1 MGRAA
6 KSSKSKSSVAPGK
19 TNGIARILIVDDHPV
34 LRAGLSRL
42 INSKAGFSVCGEA
55 GDAAGGLELVRSL
68 KPNLVIVDITL
79 PGASGLVLTK
89 NIRTEFPKTPVLVL
103 SMHEEVLYAVRAL
116 RAGAAGYIIKQD
128 AIDNIATALR
138 QVLDGE
144 RYVSP
149 SIAGQMIAKSG
160 VELASG
166 DGGDP
171 TAVLS
176 DRELEILELI
186 GRGQEVRDIAKEL
199 ALSPKTVEAH
209 RAHIKSKLNLQNARQ
224 VARFAV
230 QWVYGQSN

>member
-1 MGRAA
+1 M
-6 KSSKSKSSVAPGK
+6 
-19 TNGIARILIVDDHPV
+19 
-34 LRAGLSRL
+34 
-42 INSKAGFSVCGEA
+42 
-55 GDAAGGLELVRSL
+55 VRSL

-79 PGASGLVLTK
+79 PGASGLVLAK
-89 NIRTEFPKTPVLVL
+89 NIRAEFPKIPVLVL

-138 QVLDGE
+138 QVLAGE

-149 SIAGQMIAKSG
+149 SIAGQLIAKSG
-160 VELASG
+160 AELASY
-166 DGGDP
+166 DGSDP

-176 DRELEILELI
+176 DRELEVLEFI

-199 ALSPKTVEAH
+199 ELSPKTVEAH

-230 QWVYGQSN
+230 QWVFGQSN

>member
-1 MGRAA
+1 M
-6 KSSKSKSSVAPGK
+6 
-19 TNGIARILIVDDHPV
+19 
-34 LRAGLSRL
+34 
-42 INSKAGFSVCGEA
+42 
-55 GDAAGGLELVRSL
+55 ELVRSL

-89 NIRTEFPKTPVLVL
+89 NIRTEFPKIPVLVL
-103 SMHEEVLYAVRAL
+103 SMHEEVLYTVRAL

-138 QVLDGE
+138 QVLAGE
-144 RYVSP
+144 RYISP
-149 SIAGQMIAKSG
+149 SIAGQLIAKSG
-160 VELASG
+160 VDL

-199 ALSPKTVEAH
+199 ELSPKTVEAH

-230 QWVYGQSN
+230 QWIFGQSN

>member
-1 MGRAA
+1 
-6 KSSKSKSSVAPGK
+6 
-19 TNGIARILIVDDHPV
+19 
-34 LRAGLSRL
+34 
-42 INSKAGFSVCGEA
+42 
-55 GDAAGGLELVRSL
+55 
-68 KPNLVIVDITL
+68 
-79 PGASGLVLTK
+79 
-89 NIRTEFPKTPVLVL
+89 
-103 SMHEEVLYAVRAL
+103 MHEEVLYAVRAL

-160 VELASG
+160 VGLASG

-199 ALSPKTVEAH
+199 ELSPKTVEAH

-230 QWVYGQSN
+230 QWVYGQSNRPRNTIACVTARHQLLLDLPPRARRDAGDKAGPKHASPQRSAGKISAR